1 MKCYKIYLLAE
12 SKKPGASKRIEK
24 TGKLPK
30 KRTVKKKMF
39 YINGVLFMFYI
50 KFIVIFLI
58 AMSGFSGCEGFGSIE
73 SKSSSYNSNY
83 SNNYSY
89 NNYNENYN
97 YNYNYNFEY
106 GFIIDRSRRYVIG
119 MAMADT
125 DSPYHSSLISYAKEE
140 ADKHNIELL
149 IADGKWDVQTQTDQI
164 GDFIKQ
170 RVDAV
175 ILLPV
180 DSKSMAA
187 AARTIKEA
195 NIPLVNLNNRLDDIV
210 SDLVDSYVGVNSTEQ
225 AELAAELMIE
235 ALGKKGGNVAVIEGM
250 PNNDAVSSRTK
261 GFVEKISQVN
271 NIEVIAIKSSI
282 TDNKK
287 ACYVIRELLN
297 EFPQINGIYAHDDN
311 MVIDCINAAKELNKA
326 AVIKFVGGGG
336 SKDAYGFIK
345 KGELYG
351 TVAQS
356 PGWEGIQAIKCAVDI
371 LHGKKVKVWYRDP
384 LFKVTKENVENFK
397 GLW

>member
-1 MKCYKIYLLAE
+1 
-12 SKKPGASKRIEK
+12 
-24 TGKLPK
+24 
-30 KRTVKKKMF
+30 MF
-39 YINGVLFMFYI
+39 YINGVLFMSYI
-50 KFIVIFLI
+50 KLMVIFLI
-58 AMSGFSGCEGFGSIE
+58 AMFSFSGCGGFGSIE
-73 SKSSSYNSNY
+73 NKSSSYKSNY

-89 NNYNENYN
+89 HNYNENYN

-106 GFIIDRSRRYVIG
+106 GFTIDRSRRYVIG

-125 DSPYHSSLISYAKEE
+125 DSPYHQSLINYAKKE
-140 ADKHNIELL
+140 ADKLNIELL
-149 IADGKWDVQTQTDQI
+149 IANGKWDVPTQTAQI

-170 RVDAV
+170 RVDAM

-180 DSKSMAA
+180 DSKSMVTAA
-187 AARTIKEA
+187 KTTKEA
-195 NIPLVNLNNRLDDIV
+195 NIPLINLNNKLDDIV

-235 ALGKKGGNVAVIEGM
+235 ALGKKGGNVAVMEGM
-250 PNNDAVSSRTK
+250 PNNAVVSSRTK

-282 TDNKK
+282 TDYKR
-287 ACYVIRELLN
+287 ADHVTRELLN

-311 MVIDCINAAKELNKA
+311 MIIGCINAAKELNKA
-326 AVIKFVGGGG
+326 AVIKFVSGGG
-336 SKDAYGFIK
+336 SKDAYGLIK
-345 KGELYG
+345 EGELYG

>member
-1 MKCYKIYLLAE
+1 M
-12 SKKPGASKRIEK
+12 S
-24 TGKLPK
+24 
-30 KRTVKKKMF
+30 
-39 YINGVLFMFYI
+39 YI
-50 KFIVIFLI
+50 KLIIIVLI
-58 AMSGFSGCEGFGSIE
+58 AMFGFAGCERSESIE
-73 SKSSSYNSNY
+73 NEYSSYNSNY

-106 GFIIDRSRRYVIG
+106 GFIINRSRRHVIG

-125 DSPYHSSLISYAKEE
+125 DSPYYQSLINYAKEE
-140 ADKHNIELL
+140 ADKLNIELI
-149 IADGKWDVQTQTDQI
+149 IADGEWDVQTQTAQI
-164 GDFIKQ
+164 ADFIKQ
-170 RVDAV
+170 RVDAL

-187 AARTIKEA
+187 AAKTTKEA
-195 NIPLVNLNNRLDDIV
+195 NIPLVNLSNRLDDIV

-235 ALGKKGGNVAVIEGM
+235 ALGKRGGNVAVIEGM
-250 PNNDAVSSRTK
+250 PNNDAVFSRTK

-271 NIEVIAIKSSI
+271 NIKVVVIKNATLDK
-282 TDNKK
+282 KK
-287 ACYVIRELLN
+287 AGYVTRELLN

-311 MVIDCINAAKELNKA
+311 MIIGCINAAKDLNRA
-326 AVIKFVGGGG
+326 SVIKFVGGGG
-336 SKDAYGFIK
+336 SKDAYDFIK
-345 KGELYG
+345 RGELYG

-384 LFKVTKENVENFK
+384 LFKVTKENVENFR